1 MEPTPSL
8 KREAA
13 EVEVLP
19 RFVELDVVVV
29 VVVVAEEEIARFR
42 FRCGRAACRRPSCL
56 SSRPEKRG

>member
-1 MEPTPSL
+1 L

-19 RFVELDVVVV
+19 RFVELDVVA
-29 VVVVAEEEIARFR
+29 AEEEIARFR

>member
-1 MEPTPSL
+1 MEPTPLL

-13 EVEVLP
+13 EAEVLP
-19 RFVELDVVVV
+19 RFVELDVVA
-29 VVVVAEEEIARFR
+29 AEEEIARFR

>member
-29 VVVVAEEEIARFR
+29 VAEEESARFR

>member
-1 MEPTPSL
+1 MEPTPLL

-13 EVEVLP
+13 EAEVLP

-29 VVVVAEEEIARFR
+29 VAEEEIARFH